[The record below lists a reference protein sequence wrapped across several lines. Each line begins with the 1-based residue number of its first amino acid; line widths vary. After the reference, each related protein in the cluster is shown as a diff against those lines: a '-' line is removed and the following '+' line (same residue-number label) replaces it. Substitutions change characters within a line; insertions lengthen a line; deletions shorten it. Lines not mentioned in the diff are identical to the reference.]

1 MAVPARVLST
11 HSALNRRLAIAG
23 LGVTMAFEAHVR
35 EALASGQL
43 VRILEK
49 FCEPFA
55 GYYLYYPQRRHA
67 SRALRALIDHIRRW
81 RTTTTKKRNK

>member
-1 MAVPARVLST
+1 VLST

-35 EALASGQL
+35 DALASGQL
-43 VRILEK
+43 VRVLEK
-49 FCEPFA
+49 FCEPFP

-67 SRALRALIDHIRRW
+67 SRALRALIEHIRRW
-81 RTTTTKKRNK
+81 RADGQRKRRGK